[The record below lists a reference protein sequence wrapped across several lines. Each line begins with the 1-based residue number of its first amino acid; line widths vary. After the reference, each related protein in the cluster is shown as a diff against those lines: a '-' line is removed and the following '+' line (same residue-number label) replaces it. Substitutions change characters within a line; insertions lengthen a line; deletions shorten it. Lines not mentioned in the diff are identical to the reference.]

1 MGLYVAIPLVL
12 FILLLLWVVP
22 VGLWLQAIFSIGGG
36 DVTILGLV
44 GMRFRRVPP
53 GVIVNGLIAA
63 RKAGLHD
70 VSTSDLEVHYMAGGN
85 VDKVVDALIAASKAG
100 IELTYSIATAI
111 DLAGRDV
118 LSAVQTSVYPK
129 VIDAPIDGKLSAVA
143 KDGIEVRARARVT
156 VRTDI
161 PNLVGG
167 ATEDTIIARVDLI
180 YPDPG
185 FIVERKDNLLGIVL
199 THAHEDHIGAIAHLW
214 PQLKCKIYATPFTAV
229 LIKEK
234 FKEKHIDITK
244 DLKIV
249 ELNGTVSL
257 DPFEIEYITLTHSI
271 LEPNGLRIKTPVGSI
286 LHTGDW
292 KVDPDPLIG
301 DKINENR
308 LKEIGEEGVLAMI
321 CDSTNVFSAGRS
333 GSELDVRKNL
343 LNVMSRL
350 KKRIIITSFASN
362 VARMETAFYCAEKT
376 GRQISLVGRS
386 MHRIYKAARQCGYLK
401 NTIEPIDPREA
412 KNFSREKIV
421 YLCTGSQGE
430 PMGAMMRIS
439 SYTHPDVFIE
449 QGDAVIFSSKIIP
462 GNEKKLYKLHN
473 QLVKDGI
480 EVISEETEFIHVSG
494 HPNREDLKDMYNWVK
509 PKCVIPVH
517 GEHRHMIEHISFAKE
532 MQVPHPVQVEN
543 GDIVKLYPGDKP
555 EVYDKAPSGRLYLDG
570 NISVDG
576 DSQSIKD
583 RKNLSANGYLEVT
596 IMITP
601 KGNVHN
607 NPVLSYRGLPVYD
620 KDEFN
625 YGLEYE
631 IEKTTRSFKV
641 GSKQQEHNLIDAL
654 KIACRKFSKEK
665 TGKKPFTNINL
676 VRI

>member
-1 MGLYVAIPLVL
+1 
-12 FILLLLWVVP
+12 
-22 VGLWLQAIFSIGGG
+22 
-36 DVTILGLV
+36 
-44 GMRFRRVPP
+44 
-53 GVIVNGLIAA
+53 
-63 RKAGLHD
+63 
-70 VSTSDLEVHYMAGGN
+70 
-85 VDKVVDALIAASKAG
+85 
-100 IELTYSIATAI
+100 
-111 DLAGRDV
+111 
-118 LSAVQTSVYPK
+118 
-129 VIDAPIDGKLSAVA
+129 
-143 KDGIEVRARARVT
+143 
-156 VRTDI
+156 
-161 PNLVGG
+161 
-167 ATEDTIIARVDLI
+167 
-180 YPDPG
+180 
-185 FIVERKDNLLGIVL
+185 
-199 THAHEDHIGAIAHLW
+199 
-214 PQLKCKIYATPFTAV
+214 
-229 LIKEK
+229 
-234 FKEKHIDITK
+234 
-244 DLKIV
+244 
-249 ELNGTVSL
+249 
-257 DPFEIEYITLTHSI
+257 
-271 LEPNGLRIKTPVGSI
+271 
-286 LHTGDW
+286 
-292 KVDPDPLIG
+292 
-301 DKINENR
+301 
-308 LKEIGEEGVLAMI
+308 
-321 CDSTNVFSAGRS
+321 
-333 GSELDVRKNL
+333 
-343 LNVMSRL
+343 
-350 KKRIIITSFASN
+350 
-362 VARMETAFYCAEKT
+362 
-376 GRQISLVGRS
+376 

-596 IMITP
+596 IMITT

-654 KIACRKFSKEK
+654 KITCRKFSKEK